1 MTSNVVPFQNPDS
14 DSGSPFDSIRR
25 FDEHGNECWYGR
37 ELMSML
43 GYSKWERFGDAIDR
57 AKVSCKNAG
66 NVTAEHF
73 FPGSGSYKGRPREDY
88 KLTRYACYLVAM
100 NGDPR
105 KPEIGAAQSY
115 FAVKTREA
123 EVVIPAQSARLQE
136 LQAENQNMELRLKV
150 YEAQQKTLAAA
161 GMLALSAPALVEAI
175 LTPGVTVI
183 EKVEHIDRTVIV
195 DGKGNVVSQFDGIGI
210 TAIQKQFGFKS
221 TKAAWTW
228 LESIGYGKDSE
239 HWKVEPTKVDAL
251 KLDRSVMSDLKAIFS
266 QRKGNRQK
274 LLGE

>member
-1 MTSNVVPFQNPDS
+1 MSDNIAPINNGRLSIVEQDGCLVVDS
-14 DSGSPFDSIRR
+14 R
-25 FDEHGNECWYGR
+25 
-37 ELMSML
+37 
-43 GYSKWERFGDAIDR
+43 
-57 AKVSCKNAG
+57 
-66 NVTAEHF
+66 
-73 FPGSGSYKGRPREDY
+73 
-88 KLTRYACYLVAM
+88 LVAKRL
-100 NGDPR
+100 GIQHESFLKTIR
-105 KPEIGAAQSY
+105 KHRERIEAKFGHLRFEIGTVKNSVG
-115 FAVKTREA
+115 AVNESTFVLLTEPQATALMTISKNTVQVLDCKMELVEAFEKAKSVIKT
-123 EVVIPAQSARLQE
+123 VIPAQSARLQE

-221 TKAAWTW
+221 TKAAWAW
-228 LESIGYGKDSE
+228 LESIGYGKDTE

-251 KLDRSVMSDLKAIFS
+251 KLDRSVMSDLKAKFS